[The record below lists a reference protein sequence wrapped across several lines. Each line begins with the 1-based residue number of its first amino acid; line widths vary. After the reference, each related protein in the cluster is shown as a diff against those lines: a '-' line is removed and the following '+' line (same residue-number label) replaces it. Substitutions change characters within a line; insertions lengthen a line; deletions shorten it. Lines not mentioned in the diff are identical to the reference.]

1 MNDLLDIIYKR
12 IVLFYRIV
20 LTLVIT
26 LIYSGIWML
35 LEKVIDG
42 EVVNR
47 TVDNI
52 IMLLFIPIIF
62 LATKTFKK
70 LN

>member
-1 MNDLLDIIYKR
+1 MNDLFDVIYKR

-26 LIYSGIWML
+26 LIYSDIWML
-35 LEKVIDG
+35 LEKMIDG
-42 EVVNR
+42 EIVNR

-52 IMLLFIPIIF
+52 VMLLFIPIIF
-62 LATKTFKK
+62 LATKSFKK

>member
-62 LATKTFKK
+62 
-70 LN
+70 

>member
-1 MNDLLDIIYKR
+1 MNDLFNVIYKR

-20 LTLVIT
+20 LTLVIA
-26 LIYSGIWML
+26 LIYSDIWML

-42 EVVNR
+42 EIVNR

-52 IMLLFIPIIF
+52 VMLLFIPIIF
-62 LATKTFKK
+62 LATKSFKK